1 MGGSGF
7 LLGSV
12 SKLGLLEACQRFDLR
27 RKRKTY
33 SMGKMTMIQT
43 MVEIMKMERKS
54 HILEHF
60 GRENL

>member
-1 MGGSGF
+1 MGGSGV
-7 LLGSV
+7 LLENV
-12 SKLGLLEACQRFDLR
+12 SKLGLLEACKRFDLR

-33 SMGKMTMIQT
+33 SMGKMTKIQT
-43 MVEIMKMERKS
+43 VVEIMKMERTS